1 MDTTSTTRPAP
12 PAPPDLAD
20 LAPLHWREALMEA
33 LGLGLF
39 MVAAGGFGTLLEHPG
54 SPVHAAITDAFVRR
68 ALMGLAMGATAI
80 GLVYSPWGRRSGAHL
95 NPAFTLIMLRL
106 GRVKARDAVAYI
118 LAQFAGGAAGVLLV
132 AAFLREAFLQ
142 PPVAAVATLPGP
154 AGLAVA
160 FLAELAISFALVLMV
175 LTLGAFQ
182 RLGRHTGLFVGALL
196 FLYITFE
203 APLSG
208 MSMNPART
216 LASAL
221 PLGDWRGLWIYFTA
235 PPLGMLLA
243 AEAHVRVARSK
254 RAGCA
259 KVAHSF
265 PCIFCGGGITPA
277 RLP

>member
-1 MDTTSTTRPAP
+1 MATTRTTRQAPPYPAP
-12 PAPPDLAD
+12 V
-20 LAPLHWREALMEA
+20 HWREALMEA

-39 MVAAGGFGTLLEHPG
+39 MVAAGGFGTLLESPA
-54 SPVHAAITDAFVRR
+54 SPVHAAVADAFVRR

-95 NPAFTLIMLRL
+95 NPAFTLVLWRL
-106 GRVKARDAVAYI
+106 GRVKGRDALSYV

-132 AAFLREAFLQ
+132 AAFLKDAFLE

-154 AGLAVA
+154 AGLTPA
-160 FLAELAISFALVLMV
+160 FLAELGISFALVLMV

-182 RLGRHTGLFVGALL
+182 RLARHTGLFVGALL

-221 PLGDWRGLWIYFTA
+221 PLRDWRGLWIYFTA

-243 AEAHVRVARSK
+243 AAAHVRVARSK

-259 KVAHSF
+259 KVVHSF
-265 PCIFCGGGITPA
+265 PCIFCGGGATPA
-277 RLP
+277 RPS